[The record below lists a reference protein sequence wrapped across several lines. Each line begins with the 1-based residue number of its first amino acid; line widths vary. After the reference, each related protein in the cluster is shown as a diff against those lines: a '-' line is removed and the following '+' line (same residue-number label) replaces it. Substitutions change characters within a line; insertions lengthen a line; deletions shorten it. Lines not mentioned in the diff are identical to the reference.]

1 VAATTNRMQ
10 RSASAAPAGSCV
22 SSAVEPTPVLRGRP
36 LLALLARAGA
46 AASSR
51 ALAGD
56 ARGVPARE
64 FVDVSLARGVC
75 GGVAGPAASE
85 VRGRGGGVN
94 RELCLYLRWKYY
106 IYICRYYAPRR
117 ASSRTARGAGGAS
130 KSIPCAKACRAA
142 RRSRRKVAP
151 SPAPWKDE

>member
-85 VRGRGGGVN
+85 VRGRGGGEN
-94 RELCLYLRWKYY
+94 RGHFFILEGKIFY
-106 IYICRYYAPRR
+106 
-117 ASSRTARGAGGAS
+117 
-130 KSIPCAKACRAA
+130 
-142 RRSRRKVAP
+142 
-151 SPAPWKDE
+151 